1 MSEAGAVARLPRE
14 RWQVRK
20 ARANGQARW
29 TAYENNVEIFMQR
42 ILESV
47 SNTNICFMR
56 DMSVVEDLMER
67 FRWENTK
74 SSGGVTLLTL

>member
-1 MSEAGAVARLPRE
+1 MNEAGTVAWLPRE
-14 RWQVRK
+14 RWRARK

-29 TAYENNVEIFMQR
+29 TAYENNVKLFMQR

-47 SNTNICFMR
+47 SNTIICFMKN
-56 DMSVVEDLMER
+56 MSVVEDLRER

-74 SSGGVTLLTL
+74 SSGGVTLLAL